1 LKIIDYE
8 KRTKRDAVDAGK
20 YPLTTPL
27 NHPLNEEKIK
37 RDDPKLFNVEEV
49 RVASGMGPFALS
61 GDGAPAALPAAGPP
75 KPANAP
81 AQPQVPGARRG
92 GGWGGLGAGGLKQ
105 GGGMNPANLRPA
117 GPAAGVATQ
126 SPHGYKPTP
135 AQLSIGFIAQHVA
148 SDNYFFCNNFGSM
161 KATVPAKDTATAD
174 SIKAKWPKDTLVAKL
189 KESFKFCE
197 DAFAQLD
204 DAKLADQITLTFG
217 GQSRQ
222 TTRANM
228 VLGHALD
235 MADHYSQI
243 SNYMR
248 LNKLLPPTALP
259 RPKAAGN

>member
-1 LKIIDYE
+1 MK
-8 KRTKRDAVDAGK
+8 TS
-20 YPLTTPL
+20 
-27 NHPLNEEKIK
+27 
-37 RDDPKLFNVEEV
+37 F
-49 RVASGMGPFALS
+49 VALLVL
-61 GDGAPAALPAAGPP
+61 ALPATAVAQQPSGTP
-75 KPANAP
+75 PANP
-81 AQPQVPGARRG
+81 ITTTFRGSTMRFQRIIAQAFDSIPE
-92 GGWGGLGAGGLKQ
+92 
-105 GGGMNPANLRPA
+105 
-117 GPAAGVATQ
+117 
-126 SPHGYKPTP
+126 SIFGYKPTA

-161 KATVPAKDTATAD
+161 KATVPAKDSATAD

-222 TTRANM
+222 ITRANM

-259 RPKAAGN
+259 RPKAAN